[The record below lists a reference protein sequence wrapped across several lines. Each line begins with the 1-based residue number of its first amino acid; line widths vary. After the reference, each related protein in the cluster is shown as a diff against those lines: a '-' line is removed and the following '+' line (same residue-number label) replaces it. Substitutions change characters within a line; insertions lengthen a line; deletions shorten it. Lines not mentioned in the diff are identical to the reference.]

1 MVNRLQA
8 VNPDGPLDLPDADHP
23 QHAIWQLLENVCD
36 PEIPVVSLREMGV
49 LRDIREGPDGL
60 QVIITPTYSGC
71 PAMTQMHDDV
81 QAALA
86 AAGVQAQVLTQLAP
100 AWSTNW
106 LTGEAREK
114 LRRYGIAPPNGST
127 SLNDPVSQAAEGAGR
142 GAVVSNVVHFSR
154 SASRIDDVACPQCH
168 SINTTEVSRFGS
180 TACKAMYRCL
190 DCMEPFDYFK
200 PY

>member
-1 MVNRLQA
+1 VLQA
-8 VNPDGPLDLPDADHP
+8 VNPQGPLGLPGADHP
-23 QHAIWQLLENVCD
+23 HHALWLLLENVCD

-60 QVIITPTYSGC
+60 HVIITPTYSGC

-81 QAALA
+81 QTALA

-100 AWSTNW
+100 AWSSDW
-106 LTGEAREK
+106 LTAEAREK
-114 LRRYGIAPPNGST
+114 LRRYGIAPPNGSA
-127 SLNDPVSQAAEGAGR
+127 SLHGLHSQRGEGSDGV
-142 GAVVSNVVHFSR
+142 GVVSNVVQFSR
-154 SASRIDDVACPQCH
+154 HAARPDEVACPQCQ
-168 SINTTEVSRFGS
+168 SMNTTEVSRFGS

>member
-1 MVNRLQA
+1 MVSVLQA
-8 VNPDGPLDLPDADHP
+8 VNPQGPLGLPGADHP
-23 QHAIWQLLENVCD
+23 HHALWLLLENVCD

-60 QVIITPTYSGC
+60 HVIITPTYSGC

-81 QAALA
+81 QTALA

-100 AWSTNW
+100 AWSSDW
-106 LTGEAREK
+106 LTAEAREK
-114 LRRYGIAPPNGST
+114 LRRYGIAPPNGSA
-127 SLNDPVSQAAEGAGR
+127 SLHGLHSQRGEGSDEVG
-142 GAVVSNVVHFSR
+142 VVSNVVQFSR
-154 SASRIDDVACPQCH
+154 HAARPDEVACPQCQ
-168 SINTTEVSRFGS
+168 SMNTTEVSRFGS

>member
-1 MVNRLQA
+1 VVNRLQA

-86 AAGVQAQVLTQLAP
+86 AAGVKAQVLTQLAP
-100 AWSTNW
+100 AWSTDW
-106 LTGEAREK
+106 LTDEAREK

-127 SLNDPVSQAAEGAGR
+127 ALHDPVSQAAEGAGR
-142 GAVVSNVVHFSR
+142 GAVVSNVVLFSR
-154 SASRIDDVACPQCH
+154 STSRTDDVACPQCD

>member
-1 MVNRLQA
+1 VVSVLQA
-8 VNPDGPLDLPDADHP
+8 VNPQGPLGLPDADHP
-23 QHAIWQLLENVCD
+23 HHALWLLLENVCD

-60 QVIITPTYSGC
+60 HVIITPTYSGC

-81 QAALA
+81 QTALA

-100 AWSTNW
+100 AWSSDW
-106 LTGEAREK
+106 LTAEAREK
-114 LRRYGIAPPNGST
+114 LRRYGIAPPNGSA
-127 SLNDPVSQAAEGAGR
+127 SLHGRHSQRGEGSDEVG
-142 GAVVSNVVHFSR
+142 VVSNVVQFSR
-154 SASRIDDVACPQCH
+154 HAARPDEVACPQCQ
-168 SINTTEVSRFGS
+168 SMNTTEVSRFGS

>member
-1 MVNRLQA
+1 MVSVLTV
-8 VNPDGPLDLPDADHP
+8 VNLEGPLDLPAQDHP
-23 QHAIWQLLENVCD
+23 HHAVWMLLESVCD

-49 LRDIREGPDGL
+49 LRDIRQGPQGL

-81 QAALA
+81 QTALA
-86 AAGVQAQVLTQLAP
+86 AAGVHAEVITQLAP
-100 AWSTNW
+100 AWSSDW
-106 LTGEAREK
+106 LTAEAREK
-114 LRRYGIAPPNGST
+114 LRRYGIAPPNGHALLHDST
-127 SLNDPVSQAAEGAGR
+127 SQTAG
-142 GAVVSNVVHFSR
+142 GLATASLLSNVVHFKR
-154 SASRIDDVACPQCH
+154 STTPAEVVACPQCA

>member
-1 MVNRLQA
+1 VVSVLQA
-8 VNPDGPLDLPDADHP
+8 VNPQGPLGLPGADHP
-23 QHAIWQLLENVCD
+23 HHALWLLLENVCD

-60 QVIITPTYSGC
+60 HVIITPTYSGC

-81 QAALA
+81 QTALA

-100 AWSTNW
+100 AWSSDW
-106 LTGEAREK
+106 LTAEAREK
-114 LRRYGIAPPNGST
+114 LRRYGIAPPNGSA
-127 SLNDPVSQAAEGAGR
+127 SLHGRHSQR
-142 GAVVSNVVHFSR
+142 GESSDGVGVVSNVVQFSR
-154 SASRIDDVACPQCH
+154 HAARPDEVACPQCQ
-168 SINTTEVSRFGS
+168 SMNTTEVSRFGS

>member
-1 MVNRLQA
+1 MNLLQT
-8 VNPDGPLDLPDADHP
+8 VNPDGPLGLPDADHP
-23 QHAIWQLLENVCD
+23 HHALWLLLENVCD

-49 LRDIREGPDGL
+49 LRDIRESVQGL

-86 AAGVQAQVLTQLAP
+86 AAGVQAQVVTQLAP
-100 AWSTNW
+100 AWSTDW
-106 LTGEAREK
+106 LTDEAREK
-114 LRRYGIAPPNGST
+114 LRRYGIAPPNGSA
-127 SLNDPVSQAAEGAGR
+127 SQHGSASQTPEGSAMAGV
-142 GAVVSNVVHFSR
+142 ASNVVHFSR
-154 SASRIDDVACPQCH
+154 STSRSEDVACPQCN
-168 SINTTEVSRFGS
+168 SSNTTEVSRFGS

>member
-1 MVNRLQA
+1 VLQA
-8 VNPDGPLDLPDADHP
+8 VNPQGPLGLPGADHP
-23 QHAIWQLLENVCD
+23 HHALWLLLENVCD

-49 LRDIREGPDGL
+49 LRDIRQGPQGL

-86 AAGVQAQVLTQLAP
+86 AAGVHAQVLTQLAP
-100 AWSTNW
+100 AWSTDW
-106 LTGEAREK
+106 LTDEAREK
-114 LRRYGIAPPNGST
+114 LRLYGIAPPNGHALLHGTASQT
-127 SLNDPVSQAAEGAGR
+127 AGGSATASL
-142 GAVVSNVVHFSR
+142 VSNVVHFNRSTSR
-154 SASRIDDVACPQCH
+154 TDDVACPQCN
-168 SINTTEVSRFGS
+168 SSNTTEVSRFGS

>member
-1 MVNRLQA
+1 MVSVLQA
-8 VNPDGPLDLPDADHP
+8 VNPQGPLGLPGADHP
-23 QHAIWQLLENVCD
+23 HHALWLLLENVCD

-60 QVIITPTYSGC
+60 HVIITPTYSGC

-81 QAALA
+81 QTALA

-100 AWSTNW
+100 AWSTDW
-106 LTGEAREK
+106 LTDEAREK
-114 LRRYGIAPPNGST
+114 LRRYGIAPPNGSA
-127 SLNDPVSQAAEGAGR
+127 SLYGNASQTAEGSAMAG
-142 GAVVSNVVHFSR
+142 VVSKVVLFNRSTSR
-154 SASRIDDVACPQCH
+154 TDDVACPQCD
-168 SINTTEVSRFGS
+168 SSNTTEVSRFGS

>member
-1 MVNRLQA
+1 MVRVLQA
-8 VNPDGPLDLPDADHP
+8 VNPQGPLGLPDADHP
-23 QHAIWQLLENVCD
+23 HHALWLLLENVCD

-60 QVIITPTYSGC
+60 HVIITPTYSGC

-100 AWSTNW
+100 AWSTDW
-106 LTGEAREK
+106 LTDEAREK
-114 LRRYGIAPPNGST
+114 LRRYGIAPPNGSA
-127 SLNDPVSQAAEGAGR
+127 SQTAEGSAMAG
-142 GAVVSNVVHFSR
+142 VVSNVVHFSR
-154 SASRIDDVACPQCH
+154 STSHKDDVACPQCN
-168 SINTTEVSRFGS
+168 SSNTTEVSRFGS

>member
-1 MVNRLQA
+1 MVSVLQA
-8 VNPDGPLDLPDADHP
+8 VNPQGPLGLPGADHP
-23 QHAIWQLLENVCD
+23 HHALWLLLENVCD

-60 QVIITPTYSGC
+60 HVIITPTYSGC

-81 QAALA
+81 QTALA

-100 AWSTNW
+100 AWSSDW
-106 LTGEAREK
+106 LTAEAREK
-114 LRRYGIAPPNGST
+114 LRRYGIAPPNGSA
-127 SLNDPVSQAAEGAGR
+127 SLHGLHSQRGEGSDQVG
-142 GAVVSNVVHFSR
+142 VVSNVVQFSR
-154 SASRIDDVACPQCH
+154 HAARPDEVACPQCQ
-168 SINTTEVSRFGS
+168 SMNTTEVSRFGS

>member
-1 MVNRLQA
+1 VVSVLHA
-8 VNPDGPLDLPDADHP
+8 VNPQGPLGLPDADHP
-23 QHAIWQLLENVCD
+23 HHALWLLLEDVCD

-49 LRDIREGPDGL
+49 LRDIRESAQGL

-81 QAALA
+81 QTALA

-100 AWSTNW
+100 AWSSDW
-106 LTGEAREK
+106 LTAEAREK
-114 LRRYGIAPPNGST
+114 LRRYGIAPPNGNASPT
-127 SLNDPVSQAAEGAGR
+127 AEGAGM
-142 GAVVSNVVHFSR
+142 GGVVSNVVQFSR
-154 SASRIDDVACPQCH
+154 HAARPDEVACPQCQ
-168 SINTTEVSRFGS
+168 SMNTTEVSRFGS

>member
-1 MVNRLQA
+1 MVSTQFA
-8 VNPDGPLDLPDADHP
+8 VNPVGPLSLPAQSHP
-23 QHAIWQLLENVCD
+23 HHALWFLLEAVCD

-49 LRDIREGPDGL
+49 LRDIRQGPNGL

-86 AAGVQAQVLTQLAP
+86 AAGVQAEVVTQLAP
-100 AWSTNW
+100 AWSSDW
-106 LTGEAREK
+106 LTLDAREK
-114 LRRYGIAPPNGST
+114 LRRYGIAPPNREAALVGLATTNDLASSTGS
-127 SLNDPVSQAAEGAGR
+127 SVHLLQFKKQAAGLP
-142 GAVVSNVVHFSR
+142 N
-154 SASRIDDVACPQCH
+154 VACPQCD

-180 TACKAMYRCL
+180 TACKAIYRCL
-190 DCMEPFDYFK
+190 DCLEPFDYFK

>member
-1 MVNRLQA
+1 MSVLQA
-8 VNPDGPLDLPDADHP
+8 VNPQGPLGLPDADHP
-23 QHAIWQLLENVCD
+23 HHALWLLLENVCD

-49 LRDIREGPDGL
+49 LRDIRESAQGL
-60 QVIITPTYSGC
+60 HVIITPTYSGC

-100 AWSTNW
+100 AWSTDW
-106 LTGEAREK
+106 LTDEAREK
-114 LRRYGIAPPNGST
+114 LRRYGIAPPNGSA
-127 SLNDPVSQAAEGAGR
+127 SLYGNASQTPEGSAMAG
-142 GAVVSNVVHFSR
+142 VVSNVVLFSR
-154 SASRIDDVACPQCH
+154 STSRSEDVACPQCH
-168 SINTTEVSRFGS
+168 SSNTTEVSRFGS

>member
-1 MVNRLQA
+1 MVSVLQA
-8 VNPDGPLDLPDADHP
+8 VNPQGPLGLPGADHP
-23 QHAIWQLLENVCD
+23 HHALWLLLENVCD

-60 QVIITPTYSGC
+60 HVIITPTYSGC

-81 QAALA
+81 QTALA

-100 AWSTNW
+100 AWSSDW
-106 LTGEAREK
+106 LTAEAREK
-114 LRRYGIAPPNGST
+114 LRRYGIAPPNGSA
-127 SLNDPVSQAAEGAGR
+127 SLHGLHSQRGEGSDGV
-142 GAVVSNVVHFSR
+142 GVVSNVVQFSR
-154 SASRIDDVACPQCH
+154 HAARPDEVACPQCQ
-168 SINTTEVSRFGS
+168 SMNTTEVSRFGS

>member
-1 MVNRLQA
+1 VVSVLHA
-8 VNPDGPLDLPDADHP
+8 VNPLGPLGLPDADHP
-23 QHAIWQLLENVCD
+23 HHALWLLLENVCD

-49 LRDIREGPDGL
+49 LRDIRESAQGL

-81 QAALA
+81 QTALA

-100 AWSTNW
+100 AWSSDW
-106 LTGEAREK
+106 LTAEAREK
-114 LRRYGIAPPNGST
+114 LRRYGIAPPNGNASPT
-127 SLNDPVSQAAEGAGR
+127 AVGAGM
-142 GAVVSNVVHFSR
+142 GGVVSNVVQFSR
-154 SASRIDDVACPQCH
+154 HAARPDEVACPQCQ
-168 SINTTEVSRFGS
+168 SMNTTEVSRFGS

>member
-1 MVNRLQA
+1 MVSVLQV
-8 VNPDGPLDLPDADHP
+8 VNPQGPLGLPGADHP
-23 QHAIWQLLENVCD
+23 HHALWLLLENVCD

-49 LRDIREGPDGL
+49 LRDIRQGPQGL

-86 AAGVQAQVLTQLAP
+86 AAGVHAQVLTQLAP
-100 AWSTNW
+100 AWSTDW
-106 LTGEAREK
+106 LTDEAREK
-114 LRRYGIAPPNGST
+114 LRLYGIAPPNGHALLHGSASQT
-127 SLNDPVSQAAEGAGR
+127 AGGSVTASL
-142 GAVVSNVVHFSR
+142 VSNVVHFNR
-154 SASRIDDVACPQCH
+154 STTPAEVVACPQCA

>member
-1 MVNRLQA
+1 
-8 VNPDGPLDLPDADHP
+8 
-23 QHAIWQLLENVCD
+23 
-36 PEIPVVSLREMGV
+36 MGV
-49 LRDIREGPDGL
+49 LRDIRDSAQGL

-100 AWSTNW
+100 AWSTDW
-106 LTGEAREK
+106 LTAEAREK
-114 LRRYGIAPPNGST
+114 LRRYGIAPPNGNA
-127 SLNDPVSQAAEGAGR
+127 SLHGSASLHGHASQTAEGAGR
-142 GAVVSNVVHFSR
+142 GGVVSNVVLFSR
-154 SASRIDDVACPQCH
+154 STSRTDDVACPQCN
-168 SINTTEVSRFGS
+168 SSNTTEVSRFGS

>member
-1 MVNRLQA
+1 MVKVLSV
-8 VNPDGPLDLPDADHP
+8 VNPEGPLSLPDVDHP
-23 QHAIWQLLENVCD
+23 LHALWALLESVCD

-49 LRDIREGPDGL
+49 LRDIREGPEGL

-71 PAMTQMHDDV
+71 PALAQMQDDL
-81 QAALA
+81 QHALA

-100 AWSTNW
+100 AWSTDW
-106 LTGEAREK
+106 LTDEAREK
-114 LRRYGIAPPNGST
+114 LRRYGIAPPNRST
-127 SLNDPVSQAAEGAGR
+127 SLHGHHSPR
-142 GAVVSNVVHFSR
+142 GLASNMLSENVVHFSR
-154 SASRIDDVACPQCH
+154 STSSTDDVACPQCH
-168 SINTTEVSRFGS
+168 SSNTTEVSRFGS

>member
-1 MVNRLQA
+1 MVSVLQA
-8 VNPDGPLDLPDADHP
+8 VNPQGPLGLPDADHP
-23 QHAIWQLLENVCD
+23 HHALWLLLENVCD

-49 LRDIREGPDGL
+49 LRDIRDSAQGL

-100 AWSTNW
+100 AWSTDW
-106 LTGEAREK
+106 LTDEAREK
-114 LRRYGIAPPNGST
+114 LRRYGIAPPNGNA
-127 SLNDPVSQAAEGAGR
+127 SLHGLASQTAEGSAMG
-142 GAVVSNVVHFSR
+142 VVSNVVHFSR
-154 SASRIDDVACPQCH
+154 STSRTDDVACPQCN
-168 SINTTEVSRFGS
+168 SSNTTEVSRFGS